1 MQGPPPDESSWDTR
15 RWNTHPAQGKA
26 GLLPSS
32 PLSPS
37 LLSSAFLDITSSR
50 SDGNRTRKMKS
61 KSKLK
66 VSYCLKMVQ
75 LKINNSLIH
84 RGIFCMYYKASQ
96 NWQLTANVKQLV
108 FFWLYNKLRYD
119 LPPFFQGYPALHGNC
134 HPFLPSWGFKRVLSL
149 NNYILINTSLTPICW
164 TLNSFR
170 NNHHRNQ

>member
-1 MQGPPPDESSWDTR
+1 MIKMQGPPPDESSWDTR

-37 LLSSAFLDITSSR
+37 LLSSAFLDIDSSR

-96 NWQLTANVKQLV
+96 NWRLTANVKQLV
-108 FFWLYNKLRYD
+108 FFDSTISWDMISPHSSKVSSL
-119 LPPFFQGYPALHGNC
+119 AWE
-134 HPFLPSWGFKRVLSL
+134 LPSLPSLLGLQTSPQFKQL
-149 NNYILINTSLTPICW
+149 YP
-164 TLNSFR
+164 
-170 NNHHRNQ
+170 H